1 MIEDDIELPVSKKKD
16 TKNKPKVD
24 NMIEDNIELHVSKK
38 KVTKN
43 KVKII
48 SNEIEV

>member
-1 MIEDDIELPVSKKKD
+1 MIEDDIELP
-16 TKNKPKVD
+16 
-24 NMIEDNIELHVSKK
+24 VSKK